1 MSFSFT
7 LMLNSVL
14 LLVLPTAIAATVW
27 TIKYRGEQDAL
38 YWYVQTTLLWIATL
52 GLIGATV
59 CPL

>member
-1 MSFSFT
+1 MPFS
-7 LMLNSVL
+7 LVLVLNSVL
-14 LLVLPTAIAATVW
+14 LLLLPTAIAATVW
-27 TIKYRGEQDAL
+27 TIKYSGEPDAL